1 MQKKLYLGLLMPTK
15 DKFSTRCVHDGE
27 IKDTMYQGIVS
38 PLFMSTTYP
47 WFGGDAEK
55 KPYPRY
61 FNTPNQEYLSKK
73 IASLENGE
81 KALIFT
87 SGMAAISTS
96 IMSHVKSGDHII
108 FQNDLYGGTRNF
120 IQTEFKR
127 FGIEYSFTKGLDF
140 DSFNEEIKDNTVGI
154 YIETPSNPLLKIVDL
169 SLVSNIA
176 KKNNIWTMI
185 DNTFASPVN
194 QNPLDHGIDIVIHS
208 ATKYLGGHSDISAGA
223 VISSKY
229 IIEKILNSA
238 KNFGGNLSDYTVWLL
253 ERSIKTLS
261 VRVKEQTNNAKVI
274 AKMLESNTNILRVYY
289 PGLESHQSY
298 QLAKTQMN
306 DFGAMMS
313 FDLKSNVDIND
324 FLKSL
329 KIIKPGMSLAGVETT
344 VNFPMKTSHGLMSQI
359 ERDVQGIGDKLI
371 RLSVGIESY
380 EDIYNDLDQAIKSS
394 LK

>member
-1 MQKKLYLGLLMPTK
+1 MVTK
-15 DKFSTRCVHDGE
+15 NNFSTRCVHDGE

-61 FNTPNQEYLSKK
+61 FNTPNQEFLAKK

-81 KALIFT
+81 SALIFT

-96 IMSHVKSGDHII
+96 IMANVKQGDHII
-108 FQNDLYGGTRNF
+108 FQEDLYGGTRNF
-120 IQTEFKR
+120 IKSEFHKY
-127 FGIEYSFTKGLDF
+127 GIEYSFSGGLNTKDF
-140 DSFNEEIKDNTVGI
+140 EDKIKPNTVGI

-169 SLVSNIA
+169 KAISLLA
-176 KKNNIWTMI
+176 KKNSIWTMI

-194 QNPLDHGIDIVIHS
+194 QNPIDHGIDIVLHS

-223 VISSKY
+223 VISSQGK
-229 IIEKILNSA
+229 IDNILNSA

-253 ERSIKTLS
+253 ERSMKTLFIR
-261 VRVKEQTNNAKVI
+261 VREQTNNAKKLAIMLEENENI
-274 AKMLESNTNILRVYY
+274 AKVYY
-289 PGLESHQSY
+289 PGLKSHESY
-298 QLAKTQMN
+298 EIAKQQMN

-313 FDLKSNVDIND
+313 FDLERKIDVNV

-344 VNFPMKTSHGLMSQI
+344 VNLPMKTSHGLLTQE
-359 ERDVQGIGDKLI
+359 ERDSQGIGDKLI
-371 RLSVGIESY
+371 RLSVGIESL
-380 EDIYNDLDQAIKSS
+380 DDLYNDLNQALKKSV
-394 LK
+394 K

>member
-1 MQKKLYLGLLMPTK
+1 MVTK
-15 DKFSTRCVHDGE
+15 NNFSTRCVHDGE

-61 FNTPNQEYLSKK
+61 FNTPNQEFLAKK

-81 KALIFT
+81 SALIFT

-96 IMSHVKSGDHII
+96 IMANVKQGDHII
-108 FQNDLYGGTRNF
+108 FQEDLYGGTRNF
-120 IQTEFKR
+120 IKSEFHKY
-127 FGIEYSFTKGLDF
+127 GIEYSFSGGLNTKDF
-140 DSFNEEIKDNTVGI
+140 EDKIKSNTVGI

-169 SLVSNIA
+169 KAISVLA
-176 KKNNIWTMI
+176 KKNSIWTMI

-194 QNPLDHGIDIVIHS
+194 QNPIDHGIDIVLHS

-223 VISSKY
+223 VISSQGK
-229 IIEKILNSA
+229 IDNILNSA

-253 ERSIKTLS
+253 ERSMKTLFIR
-261 VRVKEQTNNAKVI
+261 VREQTNNAKKLAIMLEENENI
-274 AKMLESNTNILRVYY
+274 AKVYY
-289 PGLESHQSY
+289 PGLKSHESY
-298 QLAKTQMN
+298 EIAKQQMN

-313 FDLKSNVDIND
+313 FDLERKIDVNV

-344 VNFPMKTSHGLMSQI
+344 VNLPMKTSHGLLTQE
-359 ERDVQGIGDKLI
+359 ERDSQGIGDKLI
-371 RLSVGIESY
+371 RLSVGIESL
-380 EDIYNDLDQAIKSS
+380 DDLYNDLNQALKKS

>member
-1 MQKKLYLGLLMPTK
+1 MANKN
-15 DKFSTRCVHDGE
+15 KFSTRCVHEGE

-61 FNTPNQEYLSKK
+61 FNTPNQEFLSKK

-96 IMSHVKSGDHII
+96 IMANVKTGDHVI
-108 FQNDLYGGTRNF
+108 FQDDLYGGTRNF
-120 IQTEFKR
+120 IQTEFDK
-127 FGIEYSFTKGLDF
+127 FGIQYSFTKGLDPKDF
-140 DSFNEEIKDNTVGI
+140 SDQIKDNTVGI
-154 YIETPSNPLLKIVDL
+154 YVETPSNPLLKIVDL
-169 SLVSNIA
+169 KSVSSIA
-176 KKNNIWTMI
+176 RKNGIWTMI

-194 QNPLDHGIDIVIHS
+194 QNPIDHGIDMVIHS

-223 VISSKY
+223 VISTKEK
-229 IIEKILNSA
+229 IENILNSA

-253 ERSIKTLS
+253 ERSMKTLL
-261 VRVKEQTNNAKVI
+261 VRVKQQTENAKI
-274 AKMLESNTNILRVYY
+274 LAKMLDDNKNISKVYY
-289 PGLESHQSY
+289 PGLESHPSHSI
-298 QLAKTQMN
+298 AKEQMN

-313 FDLKSNVDIND
+313 FDLNENVDVYT

-344 VNFPMKTSHGLMSQI
+344 VNFPMKTSHGLMTQE
-359 ERDVQGIGDKLI
+359 ERDIQGIGDKLI
-371 RLSVGIESY
+371 RLSAGIESHEDLY
-380 EDIYNDLDQAIKSS
+380 EDLVQAINSS
-394 LK
+394 IK

>member
-1 MQKKLYLGLLMPTK
+1 MSTKK
-15 DKFSTRCVHDGE
+15 KFSTRCVHDGE

-61 FNTPNQEYLSKK
+61 FNTPNQEFLSKK

-96 IMSHVKSGDHII
+96 IMANVKSGDHVI
-108 FQNDLYGGTRNF
+108 FQEDLYGGTRNF
-120 IQTEFKR
+120 IKTEFDKY
-127 FGIEYSFTKGLDF
+127 GIEYSFTKGLEYEDF
-140 DSFNEEIKDNTVGI
+140 TNEIRDNTVGI
-154 YIETPSNPLLKIVDL
+154 YVESPSNPLLKIVDL
-169 SLVSNIA
+169 KSISSVA
-176 KKNNIWTMI
+176 KENSIWTMI

-194 QNPLDHGIDIVIHS
+194 QNPIDHGIDIVIHS

-223 VISSKY
+223 VVST
-229 IIEKILNSA
+229 EKNINLILNSA

-253 ERSIKTLS
+253 ERSMKTLFIR
-261 VRVKEQTNNAKVI
+261 VREQTNNAKLL
-274 AKMLESNTNILRVYY
+274 AKMLEENSNISRVYY
-289 PGLESHQSY
+289 PGLESHPSY
-298 QLAKTQMN
+298 LIAKNQMK

-313 FDLKSNVDIND
+313 FDLNENIDVYK
-324 FLKSL
+324 FLNNL
-329 KIIKPGMSLAGVETT
+329 KVVKPGMSLAGIETT
-344 VNFPMKTSHGLMSQI
+344 VNFPMKTSHGLLTQD
-359 ERDVQGIGDKLI
+359 ERDNQGIGNKLI

-380 EDIYNDLDQAIKSS
+380 KDLFNDLDQAIKNS
-394 LK
+394 LI